1 MSTLNRDS
9 VLQASESATMPPELE
24 ALERTAIGARRK
36 AAGLEPDGGPPVGL
50 ALSGG
55 GIRSATFC
63 LGVLQALAEADLLR
77 RFDYL
82 STVSGGSYIGAFLGR
97 LFSRRSEELRKA
109 LVPPPRSEEV
119 ATSPAPGLVGRILTE
134 PRSKPLAFLRE
145 NGRYLSPNGSG
156 DYSLAASVVVRN
168 LVAVH
173 VVLGTCL
180 LTAFL
185 LAQSIRILVLA
196 LTVRIG
202 GPGAAFGPAG
212 WFLPAALVGVLFVVP
227 LGCAYWLGQPMSR
240 REPRSIAPATGGA
253 CALLVSVV
261 LIGLHFA
268 AIIVLPPVWMWLLI
282 ALAAVSLVAFLA
294 WRLAVVPKKP
304 AAHGGD
310 GEAAPPLDSN
320 PDRIRNNR
328 LSRWLTTAIVV
339 CLASLVFA
347 IVDLAGLKLYRA
359 VAAAG
364 WNPLALLDS
373 WPRVTSAAGVGG
385 LIVFGRKLA
394 TFLAGRAKAA
404 RLSLPAEAV
413 ASLAALALVAVVL
426 VAASLLSW
434 ALVSDPSGRTSSL
447 SAPLLSTLGAGLV
460 ASIFFGNTL
469 PFLNQ
474 SSLQMLYAARLA
486 RAYLGASNPA
496 RWTDNGMNVTEPIDG
511 DGTPM
516 ETYRP
521 DRSGGPLHIVNVTL
535 NETIGGKSHVEQ
547 RDRKGL
553 GMAVGPIATSVGRRA
568 HALHLKEPGKQ
579 PTLKPLD
586 PPKGEFA
593 VFSSPSGRDSIPAEP
608 LSLETWV
615 AISGAAVST
624 GLGAR
629 TSLGLS
635 VLCGFFNV
643 RLGYWWDSGVDPA
656 ARAGA
661 LPPSALGRAR
671 RRLEWLLPVQ
681 MHLVDELLARF
692 RGPNAKRWYLT
703 DGGHFENT
711 GAYELIRRRLP
722 LIVVC
727 DDGADPEYQ
736 YADLANLVR
745 KARLDFSTEI
755 SFLGPKELS
764 DEGLDWAFGTLE
776 DVRRD
781 SPGTFAMRRAAL
793 ARVSYP
799 DGSEG
804 RLVLLKP
811 SLDGSESRDLIQYQ
825 VSHPAFPQEPTGDQ
839 FFDEAQWESYRKLG
853 EVIGRDVA
861 PALGRLLAA
870 CARSRDAASSPPTP

>member
-1 MSTLNRDS
+1 MSNL
-9 VLQASESATMPPELE
+9 
-24 ALERTAIGARRK
+24 RTGQLRPSRPRREGRGSSD
-36 AAGLEPDGGPPVGL
+36 AYVGL

-63 LGVLQALAEADLLR
+63 LGVLQALAGADLLR

-97 LFSRRSEELRKA
+97 LFSRRDEELRKA
-109 LVPPPRSEEV
+109 LVPPPPSQEV
-119 ATSPAPGLVGRILTE
+119 ASSPHPGLVGRILTE
-134 PRSKPLAFLRE
+134 PRSKPLEFLRE

-156 DYSLAASVVVRN
+156 DLFLAASVVLRN
-168 LVAVH
+168 LVSVH

-180 LTAFL
+180 LTFFL
-185 LAQSIRILVLA
+185 LAQCIRVLVLA
-196 LTVRIG
+196 LAVRIG
-202 GPGAAFGPAG
+202 GPEVVFGIAG
-212 WFLPAALVGVLFVVP
+212 WFLPAGLIGILLVVP
-227 LGCAYWLGQPMSR
+227 LGWAYWLGQSMSR
-240 REPRSIAPATGGA
+240 REARSFAPTIGGVS
-253 CALLVSVV
+253 ALLVS
-261 LIGLHFA
+261 LILLGLDRA
-268 AIIVLPPVWMWLLI
+268 AVIVLPPLWMWVLY
-282 ALAAVSLVAFLA
+282 ALAAVSVVAFIA
-294 WRLAVVPKKP
+294 WRLATPPKRP
-304 AAHGGD
+304 AAPE
-310 GEAAPPLDSN
+310 GECDAAPPLDSN

-328 LSRWLTTAIVV
+328 LSRWLTAAIVV
-339 CLASLVFA
+339 CIASFAFA
-347 IVDLAGLKLYRA
+347 IVDLAGLKLYRV

-364 WNPLALLDS
+364 WNPLLLLDS
-373 WPRVTSAAGVGG
+373 WPRATSAAGLGG

-394 TFLAGRAKAA
+394 TFLAARAKAA
-404 RLSLPAEAV
+404 RLPLPAEAI
-413 ASLAALALVAVVL
+413 ASLAALALVALVL

-447 SAPLLSTLGAGLV
+447 TAPLLSMLAAGIV
-460 ASIFFGNTL
+460 ASILFGSTL

-474 SSLQMLYAARLA
+474 SSLQMLYGARLA
-486 RAYLGASNPA
+486 RAYIGASNPA
-496 RWTDNGMNVTEPIDG
+496 RWADAGMNVTEPIDG
-511 DGTPM
+511 DGTPL
-516 ETYRP
+516 ESYRP
-521 DRSGGPLHIVNVTL
+521 DQNGGPLHIVNVTL

-553 GMAVGPIATSVGRRA
+553 GMAIGPIATSVGRRA
-568 HALHLKEPGKQ
+568 HALHVKEPGK
-579 PTLKPLD
+579 PPSLKPLE

-593 VFSSPSGRDSIPAEP
+593 VFSLPSGCDTVPAEP

-643 RLGYWWDSGVDPA
+643 RLGYWWNSGVDPA
-656 ARAGA
+656 VRSGA
-661 LPPSALGRAR
+661 LPPSAPDKAR
-671 RRLEWLLPVQ
+671 RYLEWLLPVQ

-692 RGPNAKRWYLT
+692 RGPSSRRWYLT

-711 GAYELIRRRLP
+711 GVYELIRRRLP

-727 DDGADPEYQ
+727 DDGADPDYQ

-755 SFLGPKELS
+755 SFLGSKELS
-764 DEGLDWAFGTLE
+764 DEGLDAAFGTLE
-776 DVRRD
+776 DVHRG
-781 SPGTFAMRRAAL
+781 SPGEYAKRRAAL

-799 DGSEG
+799 DGREG
-804 RLVLLKP
+804 RLVVLKP

-825 VSHPAFPQEPTGDQ
+825 VSHPAFPQEPTSDQ

-853 EVIGRDVA
+853 ESIGRDVA
-861 PALGRLLAA
+861 PALERLLAA
-870 CARSRDAASSPPTP
+870 WAAGPEEALAGG

>member
-1 MSTLNRDS
+1 
-9 VLQASESATMPPELE
+9 MPRELE
-24 ALERTAIGARRK
+24 ALERTAVRARRK
-36 AAGLEPDGGPPVGL
+36 AAGLQPDGDPPVGL

-63 LGVLQALAEADLLR
+63 LGVLQALAGADLLR

-97 LFSRRSEELRKA
+97 LFSRPGEALRKA
-109 LVPPPRSEEV
+109 LVPPPRSDEV
-119 ATSPAPGLVGRILTE
+119 ASSTAPGLVGRILTE
-134 PRSKPLAFLRE
+134 PSSKPLAFLRE

-156 DYSLAASVVVRN
+156 DLLLGASVVVRN

-173 VVLGTCL
+173 VVLWTCL

-185 LAQSIRILVLA
+185 LAQCIRILVLS

-202 GPGAAFGPAG
+202 GPEAAFGIAG
-212 WFLPAALVGVLFVVP
+212 WFLPAGLVGILFVFP
-227 LGCAYWLGQPMSR
+227 LGWAYWLGQPMSR
-240 REPRSIAPATGGA
+240 REPRSLAPATGGA
-253 CALLVSVV
+253 CVLLVSVV
-261 LIGLHFA
+261 LLGLDLA
-268 AIIVLPPVWMWLLI
+268 SLIVLPLVWRWFLL
-282 ALAAVSLVAFLA
+282 ALAAASVVALVS
-294 WRLAVVPKKP
+294 WRLAVPPKRP
-304 AAHGGD
+304 AGPGGD
-310 GEAAPPLDSN
+310 CEAAPPLDSN
-320 PDRIRNNR
+320 PDRVRNNR
-328 LSRWLTTAIVV
+328 LSRWLTAAIVV
-339 CLASLVFA
+339 CLASLVFG

-359 VAAAG
+359 VAAVG
-364 WNPLALLDS
+364 WNPIALLDS
-373 WPRVTSAAGVGG
+373 WPRMTSAAGVGG

-394 TFLAGRAKAA
+394 TFLAGRAKAS
-404 RLSLPAEAV
+404 RLSMPAEAI

-426 VAASLLSW
+426 VAASFLSW

-447 SAPLLSTLGAGLV
+447 SVPLLAMLGAGLV
-460 ASIFFGNTL
+460 ASLLFGSTL

-474 SSLQMLYAARLA
+474 SSLQMLYGARLS

-511 DGTPM
+511 DGIPM
-516 ETYRP
+516 ESYRP
-521 DRSGGPLHIVNVTL
+521 DQNGGPLHIVNVTL

-553 GMAVGPIATSVGRRA
+553 GMAIGPIATSVGRRA
-568 HALHLKEPGKQ
+568 HALHVREPGKQ
-579 PTLKPLD
+579 PSLKPLD

-593 VFSSPSGRDSIPAEP
+593 VFSLPSGCDSVVAEP

-635 VLCGFFNV
+635 VLCGLFNV
-643 RLGYWWDSGVDPA
+643 RLGYWWNSGVDPA
-656 ARAGA
+656 ARSGV
-661 LPPSALGRAR
+661 LPPSAPGRAR
-671 RRLEWLLPVQ
+671 RSLEWLLPVQ

-692 RGPNAKRWYLT
+692 RGPNARRWYLT

-711 GAYELIRRRLP
+711 GVYELIRRRLP
-722 LIVVC
+722 LIVAC
-727 DDGADPEYQ
+727 DDGADPGYQ
-736 YADLANLVR
+736 YADIANLVR

-755 SFLGPKELS
+755 AFLGPKELS
-764 DEGLDWAFGTLE
+764 DGGLDAAFGTLD

-781 SPGTFAMRRAAL
+781 APGTFSRRRAAL

-799 DGSEG
+799 DGREG
-804 RLVLLKP
+804 RLVVLKP
-811 SLDGSESRDLIQYQ
+811 SLDGSEPRDLIQYQ
-825 VSHPAFPQEPTGDQ
+825 VAHPAFPQEPTGDQ

-861 PALGRLLAA
+861 PALERLLDAHAA
-870 CARSRDAASSPPTP
+870 PSPR

>member
-1 MSTLNRDS
+1 
-9 VLQASESATMPPELE
+9 
-24 ALERTAIGARRK
+24 
-36 AAGLEPDGGPPVGL
+36 
-50 ALSGG
+50 
-55 GIRSATFC
+55 
-63 LGVLQALAEADLLR
+63 
-77 RFDYL
+77 
-82 STVSGGSYIGAFLGR
+82 
-97 LFSRRSEELRKA
+97 
-109 LVPPPRSEEV
+109 
-119 ATSPAPGLVGRILTE
+119 
-134 PRSKPLAFLRE
+134 
-145 NGRYLSPNGSG
+145 
-156 DYSLAASVVVRN
+156 
-168 LVAVH
+168 
-173 VVLGTCL
+173 
-180 LTAFL
+180 
-185 LAQSIRILVLA
+185 
-196 LTVRIG
+196 
-202 GPGAAFGPAG
+202 
-212 WFLPAALVGVLFVVP
+212 
-227 LGCAYWLGQPMSR
+227 
-240 REPRSIAPATGGA
+240 
-253 CALLVSVV
+253 
-261 LIGLHFA
+261 
-268 AIIVLPPVWMWLLI
+268 
-282 ALAAVSLVAFLA
+282 LAAVSLVAFLA
-294 WRLAVVPKKP
+294 WRLAVSPKRP
-304 AAHGGD
+304 AAPGGTCD
-310 GEAAPPLDSN
+310 AAPPLDSN

-328 LSRWLTTAIVV
+328 LSRWLTAAIVV
-339 CLASLVFA
+339 CLASFVFA

-359 VAAAG
+359 VAAVG

-373 WPRVTSAAGVGG
+373 WPRATSAAGVGG

-394 TFLAGRAKAA
+394 TFLVGRASSA
-404 RLSLPAEAV
+404 RLSLPAEAI
-413 ASLAALALVAVVL
+413 ASLAALALGALVL

-434 ALVSDPSGRTSSL
+434 ALVSDPSGLTSSL
-447 SAPLLSTLGAGLV
+447 SVPLLSMLGAGIV
-460 ASIFFGNTL
+460 ASILFGSTL

-496 RWTDNGMNVTEPIDG
+496 RWADAGMNVTEPIDG

-521 DRSGGPLHIVNVTL
+521 DRNGGPLHIVNVTL
-535 NETIGGKSHVEQ
+535 NETIGGRSQVEQ

-553 GMAVGPIATSVGRRA
+553 GMAIGPIATSVGRRA
-568 HALHLKEPGKQ
+568 HALHVKETDKQ
-579 PTLKPLD
+579 PSLKPLD

-593 VFSSPSGRDSIPAEP
+593 IFSSPSGCESVPAEP

-656 ARAGA
+656 ARTGT
-661 LPPSALGRAR
+661 LQPSALGRGR
-671 RRLEWLLPVQ
+671 RRLERLLPVQ

-692 RGPNAKRWYLT
+692 RGPNAQRWYLT

-711 GAYELIRRRLP
+711 AVYELIRRRLP

-764 DEGLDWAFGTLE
+764 DEGLDTTFGTLD

-781 SPGTFAMRRAAL
+781 APGKYAKRRAAL

-811 SLDGSESRDLIQYQ
+811 CLDGSESRDLIQYQ
-825 VSHPAFPQEPTGDQ
+825 AAHPAFPQEPTGDQ

-861 PALGRLLAA
+861 PALERLLAA
-870 CARSRDAASSPPTP
+870 CAVPSP